1 MCVWGCTGPEGVD
14 VAVQL
19 CYFHSRLLASTLAAW
34 RGSLVFLCFFFPE
47 VAIVEGEIS
56 SIETWLRDSHKAL
69 NAYQQLVEG
78 LNAGVRLRTAVVAV
92 AAAAYHVVCSAC
104 NGPAS

>member
-1 MCVWGCTGPEGVD
+1 
-14 VAVQL
+14 
-19 CYFHSRLLASTLAAW
+19 
-34 RGSLVFLCFFFPE
+34 
-47 VAIVEGEIS
+47 VEGEIS

-78 LNAGVRLRTAVVAV
+78 SDAGVRLRTAVVAV
-92 AAAAYHVVCSAC
+92 AAAAYYVLCSAC

>member
-1 MCVWGCTGPEGVD
+1 VCVWGCTGPEGVD
-14 VAVQL
+14 VAIQL

-34 RGSLVFLCFFFPE
+34 RGSLVFFFFLPE

-56 SIETWLRDSHKAL
+56 SIETWLRDSHTAL

-78 LNAGVRLRTAVVAV
+78 SNAGVRLRTAVVAV
-92 AAAAYHVVCSAC
+92 AAAAAC
-104 NGPAS
+104 LVLQWPAS